1 MAGKQYRG
9 TTEEFESKLARVM
22 ARLGVDEDHYQ
33 SNWSSGKGG
42 ASCWVEMQYAG
53 SVYRFENS
61 TEKSRQCGRNLVW
74 VSDLFGA
81 VVYALEGLARAVEQ
95 GIFTLDMLLSG
106 ALALPAAPE
115 VEPCFAALG
124 FDRRPATAEEVK
136 TQYRRM
142 AQVMH
147 PDKGG
152 DEGAFV
158 ALNENYQKCLELM
171 EVPQ

>member
-1 MAGKQYRG
+1 MAGKQYCR
-9 TTEEFESKLARVM
+9 TTEQFEAKLARVM

-33 SNWSSGKGG
+33 SNWTSGKGG

-53 SVYRFENS
+53 LVYRFENS
-61 TEKSRQCGRNLVW
+61 TAKSAECGRNLVYA
-74 VSDLFGA
+74 SDLFGA

-115 VEPCFAALG
+115 VDPCFAALG
-124 FDRRPATAEEVK
+124 FDRRPSTAEEVK
-136 TQYRRM
+136 AQYRRM

-152 DEGAFV
+152 NDAAFV
-158 ALNENYQKCLELM
+158 ALQGNYAECMGLM
-171 EVPQ
+171 GVTP

>member
-9 TTEEFESKLARVM
+9 TTEDFEAKLARVM

-33 SNWSSGKGG
+33 SNWTSGKGG

-61 TEKSRQCGRNLVW
+61 TEKSRQCGRDLVY

-124 FDRRPATAEEVK
+124 FDRRPATAEEVLAK
-136 TQYRRM
+136 YRRM
-142 AQVMH
+142 AKVMH

-152 DEGAFV
+152 DVNAFV
-158 ALNENYQKCLELM
+158 ALKTNTDQCLKLM
-171 EVPQ
+171 EAPQ

>member
-9 TTEEFESKLARVM
+9 TTEEFEAKLARVM

-33 SNWSSGKGG
+33 SNWTSGKGG

-61 TEKSRQCGRNLVW
+61 TEKSRQCGRDLVY

-95 GIFTLDMLLSG
+95 GIFTLDICRRRTARYTKRQRKASRGNTPCGTRRRSG
-106 ALALPAAPE
+106 PPPPWAA
-115 VEPCFAALG
+115 
-124 FDRRPATAEEVK
+124 
-136 TQYRRM
+136 
-142 AQVMH
+142 
-147 PDKGG
+147 
-152 DEGAFV
+152 
-158 ALNENYQKCLELM
+158 
-171 EVPQ
+171 

>member
-9 TTEEFESKLARVM
+9 TTEDFEAKLARVM

-33 SNWSSGKGG
+33 SNWTSGKGG

-81 VVYALEGLARAVEQ
+81 VV
-95 GIFTLDMLLSG
+95 
-106 ALALPAAPE
+106 
-115 VEPCFAALG
+115 
-124 FDRRPATAEEVK
+124 
-136 TQYRRM
+136 
-142 AQVMH
+142 
-147 PDKGG
+147 
-152 DEGAFV
+152 
-158 ALNENYQKCLELM
+158 
-171 EVPQ
+171 

>member
-1 MAGKQYRG
+1 MAGKQYCG
-9 TTEEFESKLARVM
+9 TTDDFEAKLARVM
-22 ARLGVDEDHYQ
+22 ARMGVDEDHYQ
-33 SNWSSGKGG
+33 SNWTSGKGG
-42 ASCWVEMQYAG
+42 ASCWVEMRYAG

-61 TEKSRQCGRNLVW
+61 TEKSRQCGRNLVC

-106 ALALPAAPE
+106 ALALPAAPV

-124 FDRRPATAEEVK
+124 FDRRPATAEEVRA
-136 TQYRRM
+136 QYRRM
-142 AQVMH
+142 AKVMH

-152 DEGAFV
+152 DDGAFV
-158 ALNENYQKCLELM
+158 ALNENYEQCMELM
-171 EVPQ
+171 KGAE

>member
-1 MAGKQYRG
+1 MAGKQYCG
-9 TTEEFESKLARVM
+9 TTEDFEAKLARVM

-33 SNWSSGKGG
+33 SNWTSGKGG

-61 TEKSRQCGRNLVW
+61 TEKSRQCGRNMVW

-81 VVYALEGLARAVEQ
+81 VVYALEDLARAVEN

-106 ALALPAAPE
+106 ALALPAAPK
-115 VEPCFAALG
+115 VETCLCFAALG
-124 FDRRPATAEEVK
+124 FDHRPATVEEVK

-142 AQVMH
+142 AKVMH
-147 PDKGG
+147 PDNGG

-158 ALNENYQKCLELM
+158 
-171 EVPQ
+171 P

>member
-9 TTEEFESKLARVM
+9 TTEEFEAKLERVM

-33 SNWSSGKGG
+33 SNWTSGKGG

-61 TEKSRQCGRNLVW
+61 TEKSRQCGRNLVY

-142 AQVMH
+142 AMVMH

-152 DEGAFV
+152 EEGAFV

-171 EVPQ
+171 EAPQ